1 MNGEDEL
8 KAASAGIERGTN
20 VTASRKLRL
29 ATYQE
34 RWKEHI
40 IQRFK
45 GEKVIARDGADHPY
59 RAIFETMAEGAV
71 TLSLDGVVLDCNPAF
86 AWLLRSSLVNII
98 GSHFTAWLDQECRP
112 RWNRIFENQ
121 SEPGPWDLWLL
132 RPDGTRAS
140 VHATVRAL
148 KAGGMADARCVI
160 VFDTPD
166 RELGRP
172 LEAKLQAAYVSEVA
186 LRNQQRESA
195 ELNRKLVR
203 INRRLAARYLR
214 LRQKAHRLNHADAMK
229 TRFLSNVSHEFR
241 NPLNSIFGLTSL
253 LLYRGEG
260 ELNAEQH
267 KLVGYIRRA
276 ADSLLELVDDLLDL
290 SKIEAEKISVH
301 PTEFDVGEM
310 LITLRGMLIPS
321 LLAPAVRLIF
331 EEPKDLSRLYSD
343 EGKISQI
350 LQNFVTNA
358 VKFTERGEIRVSAC
372 HDHDNDQAIF
382 SVSDTGIGIAPED
395 QEKIFDEFTQLAS
408 PVQGRAKGSGVGL
421 FVCRRLATLLGGRIT
436 LESTLGTGSKF
447 SLMVPCR
454 YDPACETRQGE
465 TPVTRLPSREHRVPA
480 PQCAHDQ
487 TCGRE

>member
-1 MNGEDEL
+1 M
-8 KAASAGIERGTN
+8 R
-20 VTASRKLRL
+20 
-29 ATYQE
+29 
-34 RWKEHI
+34 
-40 IQRFK
+40 
-45 GEKVIARDGADHPY
+45 
-59 RAIFETMAEGAV
+59 
-71 TLSLDGVVLDCNPAF
+71 
-86 AWLLRSSLVNII
+86 
-98 GSHFTAWLDQECRP
+98 
-112 RWNRIFENQ
+112 
-121 SEPGPWDLWLL
+121 
-132 RPDGTRAS
+132 
-140 VHATVRAL
+140 ATVTGLDPRA
-148 KAGGMADARCVI
+148 GMQARCVI
-160 VFDTPD
+160 VFDMPD
-166 RELGRP
+166 GEGRVGN
-172 LEAKLQAAYVSEVA
+172 EADRQSAQLTKRTV
-186 LRNQQRESA
+186 RTESA
-195 ELNRKLVR
+195 ELNRRLLR

-267 KLVGYIRRA
+267 ELVGYIRRA

-331 EEPKDLSRLYSD
+331 EAPKDLSRLYAD

-358 VKFTERGEIRVSAC
+358 VKFTESGEIRVSAC

-382 SVSDTGIGIAPED
+382 SVTDTGIGIAPED

-436 LESTLGTGSKF
+436 LESTLGSGSKF
-447 SLMVPCR
+447 SLVVPCR
-454 YDPACETRQGE
+454 YDPVRETRQGE
-465 TPVTRLPSREHRVPA
+465 PLTRLPSREQREPA
-480 PQCAHDQ
+480 PQSAHDQ

>member
-1 MNGEDEL
+1 MSGEDQC
-8 KAASAGIERGTN
+8 KAPAAGIELSVNR
-20 VTASRKLRL
+20 VRSRQVPLVMYKIRD
-29 ATYQE
+29 
-34 RWKEHI
+34 RWNQSRIGGFGAEK
-40 IQRFK
+40 RFR
-45 GEKVIARDGADHPY
+45 RDGADHHY
-59 RAIFETMAEGAV
+59 RIIFERMVQAAV
-71 TLSLDGVVLDCNPAF
+71 TLSIDGTVLDCNPAF
-86 AWLLRSSLVNII
+86 GSLVRSTLVNIS
-98 GSHFTAWLDQECRP
+98 GTPFTDWLDQECRSS
-112 RWNRIFENQ
+112 WNRMFENQ
-121 SEPGPWDLWLL
+121 SEPCRWDLRLL
-132 RPDGTRAS
+132 RADGARIPMR
-140 VHATVRAL
+140 ATVTTLYPRAGMQ
-148 KAGGMADARCVI
+148 AGCVI
-160 VFDTPD
+160 VFDMPD
-166 RELGRP
+166 GEGR
-172 LEAKLQAAYVSEVA
+172 LDDEADRQSAQLTKVTVQTEA
-186 LRNQQRESA
+186 A
-195 ELNRKLVR
+195 ELNRRLLR

-214 LRQKAHRLNHADAMK
+214 LRQKARRLNHADAMK
-229 TRFLSNVSHEFR
+229 TRFLSNISHEFR

-301 PTEFDVGEM
+301 PTEFNVGEM

-321 LLAPAVRLIF
+321 LFAPAVRLVF

-358 VKFTERGEIRVSAC
+358 VKFTERGEIRVTAC
-372 HDHDNDQAIF
+372 RDHANDQAIF

-421 FVCRRLATLLGGRIT
+421 FVCRRLATLLGGRIA

-447 SLMVPCR
+447 SLVVPCR

-465 TPVTRLPSREHRVPA
+465 TSLTRLPSREHRAPA

>member
-1 MNGEDEL
+1 MKGFGAQNL
-8 KAASAGIERGTN
+8 
-20 VTASRKLRL
+20 LR
-29 ATYQE
+29 
-34 RWKEHI
+34 
-40 IQRFK
+40 
-45 GEKVIARDGADHPY
+45 RDVADHPY
-59 RAIFETMAEGAV
+59 RIIFEKMLQAAV
-71 TLSLDGVVLDCNPAF
+71 TLSVDGTVLDCNPAF
-86 AWLLRSSLVNII
+86 ASLLQSRLADIS
-98 GSHFTAWLDQECRP
+98 GRPFTGWLDQECCSS
-112 RWNRIFENQ
+112 WNRIFENR
-121 SEPGPWDLWLL
+121 SEPCRWDLRLL
-132 RPDGTRAS
+132 REDGARIPMR
-140 VHATVRAL
+140 ATVTGLDPRA
-148 KAGGMADARCVI
+148 GMQARCVI
-160 VFDTPD
+160 VFDMPD
-166 RELGRP
+166 GEGRVGN
-172 LEAKLQAAYVSEVA
+172 EADRQSAQLTKRTV
-186 LRNQQRESA
+186 RTESA
-195 ELNRKLVR
+195 ELNRRLFR

-229 TRFLSNVSHEFR
+229 TRFLSNISHEFR

-331 EEPKDLSRLYSD
+331 EAPKDLSRLYSD

-358 VKFTERGEIRVSAC
+358 VKFTESGEIRVSTC

-382 SVSDTGIGIAPED
+382 SVTDTGIGIAPED
-395 QEKIFDEFTQLAS
+395 QEKIFEEFTQLAS

-436 LESTLGTGSKF
+436 LESILGSGSKF
-447 SLMVPCR
+447 SLAVPCR
-454 YDPACETRQGE
+454 YDPVRETRQGE
-465 TPVTRLPSREHRVPA
+465 PLTRLPSREQREPA
-480 PQCAHDQ
+480 PQSAHDQ